1 MTRALHTYG
10 TFSTRIGCTV
20 YRPYLLCWKA
30 MIYTQHLS
38 NYCVSNGKH
47 LHKKHFLCWISTG
60 NISCLITAYL
70 RTGLR
75 TERICPNDALPTNS
89 LIQVSAK
96 VGGSAR
102 SSCGGSGVSASFT
115 WYLQAHHTIWLL
127 RYIECARISSSRVC
141 FGQHLHTRRAS
152 RK

>member
-1 MTRALHTYG
+1 MTGILHTYD
-10 TFSTRIGCTV
+10 TFSTRTSCTAC
-20 YRPYLLCWKA
+20 RSFLLCWKVV
-30 MIYTQHLS
+30 IYTKHIS
-38 NYCVSNGKH
+38 NYCVSDGMH
-47 LHKKHFLCWISTG
+47 LRKKHFLCWISTG
-60 NISCLITAYL
+60 NISCLIITYL

-115 WYLQAHHTIWLL
+115 WYLQAHH
-127 RYIECARISSSRVC
+127 SSWVWSVHRTC
-141 FGQHLHTRRAS
+141 THAQ
-152 RK
+152 